1 MMKLDYRKGSVAMR
15 KSEKTSFEKI
25 CDELEENYVLN
36 KNEITYVKDY
46 LKSKLTIN
54 RDMLLKIKAQADDTD
69 YNIVLSLTFSM
80 LAMFFA
86 AISVIAQFSPKLIVI
101 DSSIST
107 IIYLIS
113 TVVMLFLTLKIFD
126 RFSTVKRWRKYVL
139 VVVNQ
144 MIYNLD
150 QQVEKK
156 HKKHNKKKKHK

>member
-1 MMKLDYRKGSVAMR
+1 MR

-25 CDELEENYVLN
+25 CDELEEDYVLN

-46 LKSKLTIN
+46 LNSKVTIN
-54 RDMLLKIKAQADDTD
+54 RDRDMLLKIKAQADDTD
-69 YNIVLSLTFSM
+69 YNIVLSLIFCM
-80 LAMFFA
+80 LSMFFA
-86 AISVIAQFSPKLIVI
+86 AISVINQLSPKFIGSDNL
-101 DSSIST
+101 IST

-113 TVVMLFLTLKIFD
+113 IVFMLFLALKLFN

-144 MIYNLD
+144 MIDNLD
-150 QQVEKK
+150 EQVEKK

>member
-1 MMKLDYRKGSVAMR
+1 MH

-25 CDELEENYVLN
+25 CDELEEDYVLN

-46 LKSKLTIN
+46 LNSRLTIN
-54 RDMLLKIKAQADDTD
+54 RDMLLKIKAEADDTD

-86 AISVIAQFSPKLIVI
+86 AISVTAQFSPKLIVI
-101 DSSIST
+101 NSSIST

-113 TVVMLFLTLKIFD
+113 TVVMLFLALKLFN

-139 VVVNQ
+139 IVVNQ
-144 MIYNLD
+144 MIDNLD
-150 QQVEKK
+150 EQVGKKRKK
-156 HKKHNKKKKHK
+156 HKKKKKHK